1 MNVKHNSVKHIL
13 AINNWMDGKNKLCV
27 TPQLHRDHIYDK
39 SSIAMNFHIQCNGI
53 ISTIATYS
61 QKLRVKQ
68 QEQTSESMTKSTQ
81 TT

>member
-1 MNVKHNSVKHIL
+1 
-13 AINNWMDGKNKLCV
+13 MDGKNKLCV
-27 TPQLHRDHIYDK
+27 TPQLRRDHIYDK
-39 SSIAMNFHIQCNGI
+39 SAIAKNFHMQCNSI

-61 QKLRVKQ
+61 QKLKQ